1 MKNWEKKALELLDKS
16 LTGIPHELNE
26 LDWKENLSSNHEKLS
41 NHLSAFA
48 NNPGGGFLIFGIDNK
63 TRQPIGINSQDRWY
77 LV

>member
-1 MKNWEKKALELLDKS
+1 MKNWEVKALELLEKS

-48 NNPGGGFLIFGIDNK
+48 NNPRGGFLIVYP
-63 TRQPIGINSQDRWY
+63 Q
-77 LV
+77 